1 MLAAAQ
7 EIDKL
12 HLLYGTTE
20 IDDQAVLEAVSD
32 SARYDVYGLVDAALS
47 GDIKRVERML
57 LGLRAEGVEPVLIVW
72 ALARE
77 IRSILPMASTVE
89 RGTRAEQAVAQSHV
103 WPKRKPLVIAG
114 LKRHNLQ
121 SWQDL
126 LQHAGKIDRIIKGLM
141 AGNVWDELLQ
151 LALGVAG
158 VHLFRQQ
165 EMA

>member
-12 HLLYGTTE
+12 HLLYGTNQ

-47 GDIKRVERML
+47 GDIKRVDRML
-57 LGLRAEGVEPVLIVW
+57 AGLRAEGVEPVLMVW

-77 IRSILPMASTVE
+77 IRTLLPMASIV
-89 RGTRAEQAVAQSHV
+89 
-103 WPKRKPLVIAG
+103 VIAG

-126 LQHAGKIDRIIKGLM
+126 LQHAAKIDRIIKGLM

-158 VHLFRQQ
+158 VYLFRQP
-165 EMA
+165 EMV